1 MLQIHCCIIKM
12 AQQAGEDIMTVNAF
26 AINDRIVVVI
36 GKTGAGKSTVAN
48 KILESS
54 NVENRFIVS
63 DTVLES
69 VTRSVSS
76 EKALLKT
83 KGDVYYSVEVV
94 DTIGLFDTS
103 TLSKKR
109 NNNDIMK
116 EIETF
121 FKERISGANLI
132 LFVFKQGRWTDE
144 EKQTFDLF
152 TKYFVDTAVSN
163 ISALI
168 VTGCD
173 GYTEEQK
180 EKVCKEFKENQPDIS
195 NFMKK
200 GVLAV
205 SFQDV
210 SKLIEEIRPIH
221 KEKQKA
227 DQEKLRQLVYECKDM
242 KLTKDIVQDNF
253 WEKVKTSLCTIL

>member
-1 MLQIHCCIIKM
+1 M
-12 AQQAGEDIMTVNAF
+12 AQQAGEDMVTANAF

-54 NVENRFIVS
+54 NAENQFKVS
-63 DTVLES
+63 DTVLDS
-69 VTRSVSS
+69 VTQSVSA
-76 EKALLKT
+76 EKALLKA

-103 TLSKKR
+103 ALAKKR

-116 EIETF
+116 EIELF
-121 FKERISGANLI
+121 FRERISGANLI

-144 EKQTFDLF
+144 EQQTFDLF
-152 TKYFVDTAVSN
+152 TKYFVDTEVSD
-163 ISALI
+163 ISALV

-180 EKVCKEFKENQPDIS
+180 EKVCKEFEEKQPDICR
-195 NFMKK
+195 FMKK

-210 SKLIEEIRPIH
+210 SKLIEEIQPIH

-227 DQEKLRQLVYECKDM
+227 DQEKLRQLVYKCKEL

-253 WEKVKTSLCTIL
+253 WEKIKASLCTIL